1 MLSFIIIIF
10 MYFAIFKL
18 NGSIQKNKDGYL
30 NHGVSNKEYKA
41 LIFTLW
47 LYVLP
52 IFIMLFPVKY
62 LAYFMFPIPFLI
74 LLFIP
79 GIKVGKK
86 IEKILS
92 TSGIDVG
99 VKAGRVADNVKALGI
114 GSLLLAL
121 GMWAFPYFNLYLESS
136 L

>member
-1 MLSFIIIIF
+1 MLSFILIIF
-10 MYFAIFKL
+10 LYITIFKL
-18 NGSIQKNKDGYL
+18 NGSIQKSKNGFLD
-30 NHGVSNKEYKA
+30 HGVSFKEYKI
-41 LIFTLW
+41 LIFSLW

-52 IFIMLFPVKY
+52 IFIMVFPINLLTY
-62 LAYFMFPIPFLI
+62 LMFPIPFLI

-79 GIKVGKK
+79 GIKVGKN
-86 IEKILS
+86 IEKKLS

-99 VKAGRVADNVKALGI
+99 VKASNVADNVKALGI

-121 GMWAFPYFNLYLESS
+121 GIWAFAYFNLYLEEI